1 MARYEV
7 GDRVM
12 YRDTIEEVV
21 ALAEPD
27 AAGDIITVDDRGEY
41 MFRRESRC
49 EPTPPPDPRDAV
61 VEKAVALVDW
71 WDKTY
76 GADFPLSG
84 VSPLYDA
91 VQAWKAAQ

>member
-27 AAGDIITVDDRGEY
+27 AVGDIITVDDGGEY
-41 MFRRESRC
+41 VMRC
-49 EPTPPPDPRDAV
+49 ESQLAPGTPPDPRDAV
-61 VEKAVALVDW
+61 VEAAVAWVDSW
-71 WDKTY
+71 CAGTPPSTLG
-76 GADFPLSG
+76 GA
-84 VSPLYDA
+84 LYDA

>member
-27 AAGDIITVDDRGEY
+27 AVGDIITVDDGGEY
-41 MFRRESRC
+41 VMRC
-49 EPTPPPDPRDAV
+49 ESQLAPGTPPDPRDAV
-61 VEKAVALVDW
+61 VEAAVAWADEYEAGG
-71 WDKTY
+71 TS
-76 GADFPLSG
+76 GAVRLKLLG
-84 VSPLYDA
+84 A
-91 VQAWKAAQ
+91 VQVWKVEQ